1 MHEVRR
7 LLEDIRCPSLEHLR
21 IELLLPRSE
30 PPSWSR
36 LLSQGDLLRSCVEL
50 EKVLLVLGVHR
61 VTMSVSCLQRMDGF
75 PDLKSALCRNFQ
87 HLYEQGKLVV
97 ETQISKAKPSTYR

>member
-50 EKVLLVLGVHR
+50 EKVLLALGVHR
-61 VTMSVSCLQRMDGF
+61 VTMSVSCLQCMDGF

-97 ETQISKAKPSTYR
+97 ETQISEAKPSTYR